1 MDCGIAGGL
10 VMCKRRRPSW
20 RPSRLVWVRV
30 RARVRARARARVIG
44 LVSLELGYKG
54 HTGLGLGLFPCRNCS
69 EVEGDAARD
78 RLRGIEAGDADLARV
93 RARIRLGSGSG

>member
-1 MDCGIAGGL
+1 
-10 VMCKRRRPSW
+10 MCKRRRPSW
-20 RPSRLVWVRV
+20 FPSRLVWVRV
-30 RARVRARARARVIG
+30 RVRARARARVLG

-54 HTGLGLGLFPCRNCS
+54 NTGLAIGLLTCRNCS

-93 RARIRLGSGSG
+93 RARDRLGSG